1 MSDGGSSMT
10 PRIGSM
16 KTLLGIV
23 AGAGASYGIYKLI
36 SGGSWRRYKRSGD
49 NSEGCASRGG
59 QGNPRPESLLAKV
72 SRLDLVCPP
81 TERTEHASDDI
92 VANSAGNLE
101 PRHLKALLTRLQTS
115 ANAPERCRLLL
126 TLGNAAAFTV
136 NQNVIRECEGIPIVG
151 GFLSDPASE
160 VKVQT
165 LNALNNLCM
174 NIQNQEQLKVYVP
187 QVLEL
192 IEMSPVNSDLQS
204 GALRLL
210 TNLSVTDK
218 HQHLLKGSVTL
229 LLSLVVVGDAA
240 LQVQTLKVLVNLS
253 SNPDI
258 MDDIVQAQAP
268 ASVVLLFDAQ
278 TAPAVL
284 LRLLTF
290 AGNLKAWRPSA
301 QAADELRRKRDCLFR
316 VMLDDESELHGRL
329 VKLLSHPDREI
340 QVQCRLG
347 CEGLTLEGTEEPSQ
361 ESSLKQM
368 RALELR

>member
-1 MSDGGSSMT
+1 MSDGGSIT
-10 PRIGSM
+10 PKIGSM

-36 SGGSWRRYKRSGD
+36 SGGSWRRYKRSGGS
-49 NSEGCASRGG
+49 NEGPASRSS
-59 QGNPRPESLLAKV
+59 QVSPRPDSLLAKV
-72 SRLDLVCPP
+72 SGLDVVCPP
-81 TERTEHASDDI
+81 AEKADDI
-92 VANSAGNLE
+92 IHHSAGNLE
-101 PRHLKALLTRLQTS
+101 PKHLKTLLACLQTS
-115 ANAPERCRLLL
+115 TNTPDRCRLLL
-126 TLGNAAAFTV
+126 TLGNAAAFTI

-151 GFLSDPASE
+151 GFLSDPAPE

-192 IEMSPVNSDLQS
+192 IEMSPVNSDLQL

-218 HQHLLKGSVTL
+218 HQHLLKDSVTL
-229 LLSLVVVGDAA
+229 LLSLLVVGDST

-268 ASVVLLFDAQ
+268 ASVMLLFDAQ
-278 TAPAVL
+278 TASAVL

-290 AGNLKAWRPSA
+290 AGNLKAWRPSV
-301 QAADELRRKRDCLFR
+301 QVADELRRKHDCLFR
-316 VMLDDESELHGRL
+316 VMLDESSELHGRL
-329 VKLLSHPDREI
+329 VKLLSHPDGEI
-340 QVQCRLG
+340 RAQVARI
-347 CEGLTLEGTEEPSQ
+347 LT
-361 ESSLKQM
+361 
-368 RALELR
+368 